1 VDDMGVKFKDI
12 VSPEEISLKDLEG
25 RTVAIDAYN
34 TIYQFLSGIRQRD
47 GSPLM
52 DQNGNVTS
60 HLSGILYRT
69 ASIVD
74 KGIKPIYVFD
84 GDSSEHKAKTLE
96 QRKAIKEEAMEKW
109 EEAKAA
115 GNIEEARKF
124 AIRTSRMSP
133 YILESSKKLLDYMG
147 IPYVQAKG
155 EGEAQGAYMVEQG
168 DAWAVASQDYDCL
181 LFGAPRIIRNLTLS
195 GGLSNLEYLELQK
208 VLEDIDLTREQLID
222 VALMV
227 GTDFNEGIH
236 GIGAKTGLKLIRNN
250 SLEDILVQKGIT
262 EVNVEP
268 DELRDIFLNHEVN
281 TDYKIKF
288 KSAKKDQLV
297 EFMCEEH
304 GFSES
309 RVLNVTEKLK
319 KLSSTQKSLEDW
331 F

>member
-1 VDDMGVKFKDI
+1 MDDMGVKFKDI

-133 YILESSKKLLDYMG
+133 YILESSKKLLEYMG